1 MAHTISLSSD
11 VYTLLQERA
20 RQAQTS
26 PDALADEALRQ
37 YLNEAEQDW
46 RKAFEVLIARVQAR
60 TVDFAADE
68 IEADI
73 TTAADEVKESRRGRP
88 RAG

>member
-1 MAHTISLSSD
+1 MAYTISLSSD

-37 YLNEAEQDW
+37 YLSEAEQDW
-46 RKAFEVLIARVQAR
+46 RKAFESLIA
-60 TVDFAADE
+60 
-68 IEADI
+68 
-73 TTAADEVKESRRGRP
+73 SRL
-88 RAG
+88 